1 MRLKTKLVVAITGL
15 VLAVVVIF
23 SWVWM
28 SQLLQQHIAQSYA
41 DTKVLADDVS
51 RQVKTALDTGLASQQ
66 FDRNDQAAVRQAVAK
81 TLRND
86 PSLNNL
92 MNSIVEFSPTV
103 LDVVIADRDGRAL
116 VSAPDVTQEDQI
128 LTPRPDYGELQR
140 TSISAMIRTGHIVF
154 GPPQVYDVTLG
165 LDLNN
170 QPFLTVRIGIRTTFL
185 RNAFHPWLVAS
196 LTFVGVA
203 MIISVVV
210 AAFLANL
217 ALRPIEQ
224 ISHRLDVLA
233 AQEAL
238 AESQTTGS
246 LGPPEPAWESPGP
259 LAALADPL
267 LGRGDDA
274 VAQVSGKIE
283 RLGQRIRNV
292 EEVFSALRENLDQI
306 LSNLQDGMMLFTR
319 DARAV
324 LVSSSVERFLNM
336 SRDRMFGA
344 EVREIFDRSNR
355 LGRTVRDAFEGGMS
369 IVQEEVTTETGR
381 RIEVS
386 LDFIHDEHSRDRH
399 SLGALLTLHD
409 LESVREIESELEVS
423 RRMAAIGR
431 LTAGVGHEVK
441 NPINAIVVHLELLR
455 NKVQT
460 GDDALRHL
468 DIIQSE
474 IRRLDRVVQTLVDF
488 SRPVE
493 LQLKDQDLREVVSS
507 VLMLASADLETR
519 GVRVESRVPGHG
531 VICRVD
537 ADLLKQAL
545 LNVVL
550 NGAQAM
556 ATGGLLEV
564 VLSDGARWASIQV
577 RDHGPGIPDE
587 IRPRIFDLYF
597 TTKKEGSGIG
607 LAMTYRILQMH
618 HGQID
623 VESKPGSG
631 TTFVL
636 RLPLISAGSGVR
648 VLQVVPEHGLPGEL
662 ARQSGETQPER
673 SGP

>member
-1 MRLKTKLVVAITGL
+1 MRLKTKLVLAITGL
-15 VLAVVVIF
+15 VFTVVMVF
-23 SWVWM
+23 SWVWL
-28 SQLLQQHIAQSYA
+28 SQLLKQQINQYWSVNDPMAKQ
-41 DTKVLADDVS
+41 VLQ
-51 RQVKTALDTGLASQQ
+51 QVNRALDTGLAQQ
-66 FDRNDQAAVRQAVAK
+66 HFDPHDQVAVRAAVAAALRQNSA
-81 TLRND
+81 LND
-86 PSLNNL
+86 L
-92 MNSIVEFSPTV
+92 MNSMVEYSFTV
-103 LDVVIADRDGRAL
+103 NDVAVADHEGRAL
-116 VSAPDVTQEDQI
+116 VSTEPTQVDQV
-128 LTPRPDYGELQR
+128 LPSRPDYSQLR
-140 TSISAMIRTGHIVF
+140 NASLIRMLHIVF
-154 GPPQVYDVTLG
+154 GRPQVYNETLG
-165 LDLNN
+165 LDLND
-170 QPFLTVRIGIRTTFL
+170 QPFLTVRVGIRTSFL
-185 RNAFHPWLVAS
+185 QFVFKPWLRES
-196 LTFVGVA
+196 LSFIGLA
-203 MIISVVV
+203 MIISLVV
-210 AAFLANL
+210 AALVANL
-217 ALRPIEQ
+217 ALQPIEQ
-224 ISHRLDVLA
+224 ISRRLD
-233 AQEAL
+233 AL
-238 AESQTTGS
+238 TAPQTLTEGKTAGE
-246 LGPPEPAWESPGP
+246 LVPAEPAALPGP
-259 LAALADPL
+259 LAALTDPI

-324 LVSSSVERFLNM
+324 LVSSSVERFLNI
-336 SRDRMFGA
+336 SRDRIFGA
-344 EVREIFDRSNR
+344 EVRDIFDRNTR
-355 LGRTVRDAFEGGMS
+355 LGRAVRDAFEGGMS

-386 LDFIHDEHSRDRH
+386 LDFIHDAHSRDRH

-431 LTAGVGHEVK
+431 LTTGVGHEVK
-441 NPINAIVVHLELLR
+441 NPINAIVVHIELLR
-455 NKVQT
+455 NKVQA
-460 GDDALRHL
+460 GGGDALRHL
-468 DIIQSE
+468 DVIQSE

-493 LQLKDQDLREVVSS
+493 LKLTDLDLREVVAS
-507 VLMLASADLETR
+507 VLALASVELETR
-519 GVRVESRVPGHG
+519 GIAVESQSPAHAVL
-531 VICRVD
+531 CRAD

-556 ATGGLLEV
+556 ATGGVLAV
-564 VLSDGARWASIQV
+564 GLSDGARWAAITV
-577 RDHGPGIPDE
+577 HDHGIGIPDE
-587 IRPRIFDLYF
+587 IRSRIFDLYF

-607 LAMTYRILQMH
+607 LAMTYRIVQMH

-636 RLPLISAGSGVR
+636 RLPLISAGSGQR
-648 VLQVVPEHGLPGEL
+648 TAPVLPQHAVQGEL
-662 ARQSGETQPER
+662 AHRGGEAQPER

>member
-1 MRLKTKLVVAITGL
+1 MRLKTKLVLAITIL
-15 VLAVVVIF
+15 VFVIVIIF
-23 SWVWM
+23 SWIWL
-28 SQLLQQHIAQSYA
+28 SQLLQQHIDQSWFA
-41 DTKVLADDVS
+41 TDIEAHQVLF
-51 RQVKTALDTGLASQQ
+51 QVQQALDTGLRQRH
-66 FDRNDQAAVRQAVAK
+66 FDPRDPAAVQAAVAD
-81 TLRND
+81 TLRQD
-86 PSLNNL
+86 PSLNSL
-92 MNSIVEFSPTV
+92 LTSILTYSPTV
-103 LDVVIADRDGRAL
+103 LDISIADAHGRGI
-116 VSAPDVTQEDQI
+116 VTAPDPTQEGQI
-128 LTPRPDYGELQR
+128 LPARADFSLLRRQPLIHTLL
-140 TSISAMIRTGHIVF
+140 IVF
-154 GPPQVYDVTLG
+154 GPPQVYNVPLG
-165 LDLNN
+165 LDLEGH
-170 QPFLTVRIGIRTTFL
+170 PFLTVRIGISTTFL
-185 RNAFHPWLVAS
+185 RSAFQPWLVESSS
-196 LTFVGVA
+196 LMGFA
-203 MIISVVV
+203 MLISIIV

-224 ISHRLDVLA
+224 ISRRLDALA

-238 AESQTTGS
+238 AESS
-246 LGPPEPAWESPGP
+246 ASAELLRAAEAAPSPPR
-259 LAALADPL
+259 ADAD
-267 LGRGDDA
+267 GDGDDA

-306 LSNLQDGMMLFTR
+306 LSNLQDGVMLFTR

-324 LVSSSVERFLNM
+324 LVSSSVERFLNIG
-336 SRDRMFGA
+336 RERIFGA
-344 EVREIFDRSNR
+344 SVREIFDRGTR
-355 LGRTVRDAFEGGMS
+355 LGRAVRDAFEGGMS
-369 IVQEEVTTETGR
+369 IVQEEITTETGR
-381 RIEVS
+381 RVEVS
-386 LDFIHDEHSRDRH
+386 LDFIHDTHSRDRH

-455 NKVQT
+455 NKVQN
-460 GDDALRHL
+460 GGDALRHL
-468 DIIQSE
+468 DVIQSE

-493 LQLKDQDLREVVSS
+493 LQLRDQDLRG
-507 VLMLASADLETR
+507 VLSKVLNLASAELQTR
-519 GVRVESRVPGHG
+519 GIIVESQAPTWPV
-531 VICRVD
+531 VSRVD
-537 ADLLKQAL
+537 ADLLEQAL
-545 LNVVL
+545 LNVVI

-556 ATGGLLEV
+556 AAGGPLEV
-564 VLSDGARWASIQV
+564 RLSEDTRWASILV
-577 RDHGPGIPDE
+577 RDHGEGIPDE

-607 LAMTYRILQMH
+607 LAMTYRIVQMH

-636 RLPLISAGSGVR
+636 RLPLTSAGSGQR
-648 VLQVVPEHGLPGEL
+648 GPAEASEPAIPGEL
-662 ARQSGETQPER
+662 ARQEGETQPER